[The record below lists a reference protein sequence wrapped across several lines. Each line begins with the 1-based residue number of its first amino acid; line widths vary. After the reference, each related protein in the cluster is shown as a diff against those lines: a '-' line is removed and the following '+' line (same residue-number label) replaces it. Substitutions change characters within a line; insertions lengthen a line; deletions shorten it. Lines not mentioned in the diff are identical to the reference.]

1 MPIAFLH
8 RLLAHPL
15 TAGLSL
21 DDPSTTELRREVIFS
36 KPFLKA
42 IYDEWYRMLAAEVPA
57 GPGAVLELGSGAGYC
72 DLARSRRASQAVCV
86 IHLVAL
92 GRVEVDEDV
101 GVIDPEEVVV
111 AEGWWRKRGAPGV
124 ADRGVTGRAS
134 LMRR

>member
-1 MPIAFLH
+1 MLRTYRFTAGAESYNGRRIIVVCRRMSKVSDIWPIAFLH

-21 DDPSTTELRREVIFS
+21 DDPSTTELRKQTIFS

-72 DLARSRRASQAVCV
+72 DRYISGLITSEVFCCPSVQLVVDARQ
-86 IHLVAL
+86 I
-92 GRVEVDEDV
+92 
-101 GVIDPEEVVV
+101 P
-111 AEGWWRKRGAPGV
+111 
-124 ADRGVTGRAS
+124 
-134 LMRR
+134 